1 MLCDVLH
8 RRCVLPVMCST
19 CDVLH
24 LCSLVICSTYDVL
37 RCVLPMFY
45 LCSTYVLLKMC
56 SIRDKQRISTD
67 VIMLC
72 CSVLCQ
78 HMSTCVVM
86 CNIPMCYDV
95 SYCNN
100 SSHHT
105 STHPCLIADGTQS
118 LQHHYPSEHPVTLL
132 QYTPN
137 IKLSKSH
144 LT

>member
-1 MLCDVLH
+1 
-8 RRCVLPVMCST
+8 MCST
-19 CDVLH
+19 YVL
-24 LCSLVICSTYDVL
+24 L
-37 RCVLPMFY
+37 MFY

-56 SIRDKQRISTD
+56 SIRDNQRISTD

-78 HMSTCVVM
+78 HMSTCVVL

-132 QYTPN
+132 QCFQKKSQDTSLSELLC
-137 IKLSKSH
+137 KLI
-144 LT
+144 LIVFILFVLYLCFYNVYLL